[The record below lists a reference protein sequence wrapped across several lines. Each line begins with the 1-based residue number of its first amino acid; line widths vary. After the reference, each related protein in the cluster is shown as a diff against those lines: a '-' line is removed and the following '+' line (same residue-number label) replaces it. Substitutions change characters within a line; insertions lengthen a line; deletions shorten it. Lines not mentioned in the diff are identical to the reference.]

1 MSDDKISFSKE
12 VAETLSI
19 ESAIIL
25 QKTKENKYK
34 NISSIDKL
42 ITTLKNELSFIDD
55 SVIKNSINELN
66 HEDMV
71 VAIGIII
78 KPISLKK

>member
-34 NISSIDKL
+34 NISSKDKL
-42 ITTLKNELSFIDD
+42 LTALKNELSFIDD
-55 SVIKNSINELN
+55 SVIKNSINELARFRLLDSDLT
-66 HEDMV
+66 E
-71 VAIGIII
+71 
-78 KPISLKK
+78 KKLRPLA

>member
-34 NISSIDKL
+34 NISSKDKL
-42 ITTLKNELSFIDD
+42 ITALKNDLSFMDD
-55 SVIKNSINELN
+55 SVIKKLR
-66 HEDMV
+66 H
-71 VAIGIII
+71 
-78 KPISLKK
+78 LT

>member
-34 NISSIDKL
+34 ND
-42 ITTLKNELSFIDD
+42 T
-55 SVIKNSINELN
+55 NSNL
-66 HEDMV
+66 
-71 VAIGIII
+71 GG
-78 KPISLKK
+78 